1 MRIGIAGLGTVGSC
15 VYAILSE
22 KGDDIEKRSGRRCT
36 VSKVITRT
44 RSKYAKLGIPSDL
57 IAEDFEDLIINS
69 DIVVET
75 IGGTEAARKLVRQSL
90 ELNRTVVTANKMLIS
105 EFGNDFSDSSPI
117 KSLFFEAAVGGG
129 IPIISLLEDY
139 LIFHGI
145 KRIRG
150 ILNGTT
156 NFILSEMQ
164 KGMGYQEALRLAQER
179 GYAEA
184 DPSSDVKG
192 LDAAYKLSVLTGIK
206 TGIFPGIATIET
218 KGIEDIDKLDIEK
231 AADEGRKI
239 KLIGTIDFEKER
251 ASVRPQEL
259 ERDDPLWSVDG
270 VENAIE
276 VETDLSGKF
285 ILRGEGAGAQPT
297 ATAIISDILR
307 ASRYAEKQS
316 NSVVIMKFGGTSVDT
331 PEKIRDVA
339 KRVQRKVQS
348 GVKPVLV
355 VSAMGVETDTLY
367 ELAGEISS
375 KPNGREMDMLLAT
388 GEQKS
393 IALVAMAIQE
403 LGMKSISLSGN
414 QARIQTDSN
423 FSNARIVSIDA
434 DLVSRH
440 ISNGYVPVVAGFQGS
455 TYTGEITTLGR
466 GGSDL
471 TAVVLAK
478 ALGSQLCEIY
488 KDVDGVYSA
497 DPRIVRKARPIKEIS
512 WEEMIELSKQGAQVL
527 QSRASEFARKYDIKV
542 LVKNAHTNARGTLI
556 WRGSKVEQ
564 PIVRAVTS
572 DQDIVKVVLQEV
584 PDRPGI
590 AARVLKTLTEQNVNI
605 DMIIQSMRSGDFNTM
620 AFTVQASDLAKLK
633 QDILK
638 SRSEAREITIE
649 RAIAKISIVG
659 VNLTATPAIAA
670 TLFETLA
677 NEGINIDMIS
687 ASNSRIS
694 VVIDSKKVRLAVNAI
709 HSAFSLGE
717 IE

>member
-15 VYAILSE
+15 VYATLSD
-22 KGDDIEKRSGRRCT
+22 KGDEIEKRSGTRCV

-44 RSKYAKLGIPSDL
+44 HSKYEKLGIPSDL

-75 IGGTEAARKLVRQSL
+75 IGGTEAARKLVKQSL

-105 EFGNDFSDSSPI
+105 EFGNEFMNSSPI

-164 KGMGYQEALRLAQER
+164 KGIDYASALKIAQEK

-192 LDAAYKLSVLTGIK
+192 YDAAYKLSVLTGVK
-206 TGIFPGIATIET
+206 TGVFPGISTIET
-218 KGIEDIDKLDIEK
+218 KGIEGIEK
-231 AADEGRKI
+231 SDLERAATAGKKL
-239 KLIGTIDFEKER
+239 KLIGAIDFEREI
-251 ASVRPQEL
+251 ASVQPQEV

-276 VETDLSGKF
+276 VETDLSGRF
-285 ILRGEGAGAQPT
+285 LLRGEGAGAQPT
-297 ATAIISDILR
+297 ATAIVSDILR

-331 PEKIRDVA
+331 PEKIKDVA
-339 KRVQRKVQS
+339 QRVQRKVLS

-355 VSAMGVETDTLY
+355 VSAMGFETDTLH
-367 ELAGEISS
+367 ELAREISD

-423 FSNARIVSIDA
+423 FSNARIVGIDA
-434 DLVSRH
+434 DLINRYLK
-440 ISNGYVPVVAGFQGS
+440 NGYVPVVAGFQGS
-455 TYTGEITTLGR
+455 TFSGEITTLGR

-497 DPRIVRKARPIKEIS
+497 DPRIVPNARPIKEIS

-590 AARVLKTLTEQNVNI
+590 AARVLKTLAEQNVNI
-605 DMIIQSMRSGDFNTM
+605 DMIIQSMRSGDYNTM
-620 AFTVQASDLAKLK
+620 AFTIQASDLDKLK
-633 QDILK
+633 QDVLK
-638 SRSEAREITIE
+638 SRSEAREITVE
-649 RAIAKISIVG
+649 GAIAKLSIVG

-694 VVIDSKKVRLAVNAI
+694 VVIDNKKVSLAVNAI
-709 HSAFSLGE
+709 HSAFNLEE
-717 IE
+717 II

>member
-1 MRIGIAGLGTVGSC
+1 L
-15 VYAILSE
+15 
-22 KGDDIEKRSGRRCT
+22 
-36 VSKVITRT
+36 
-44 RSKYAKLGIPSDL
+44 KY
-57 IAEDFEDLIINS
+57 LIINS

-75 IGGTEAARKLVRQSL
+75 IGGTGAARTLIKQSL
-90 ELNRTVVTANKMLIS
+90 DLNRTVVTANKMLIS
-105 EFGNDFSDSSPI
+105 EFGNEFTSSSPT

-145 KRIRG
+145 KRVRG

-156 NFILSEMQ
+156 NFILSEMLR
-164 KGMGYQEALRLAQER
+164 GMDYAEALEIAQKR

-192 LDAAYKLSVLTGIK
+192 FDAAYKLSVLMGVK
-206 TGIFPGIATIET
+206 TGIFPGISNIET
-218 KGIEDIDKLDIEK
+218 MGIEEINKRDLERAASSDKK
-231 AADEGRKI
+231 V
-239 KLIGTIDFEKER
+239 KLIGTIDFEKGS
-251 ASVRPQEL
+251 AFVKPQEV
-259 ERDDPLWSVDG
+259 ERNDPLWSVDG
-270 VENAIE
+270 VENAVE
-276 VETDLSGKF
+276 VETDLSGRF

-316 NSVVIMKFGGTSVDT
+316 NSVVIMKFGGTSVDSA
-331 PEKIRDVA
+331 EKIKDVA
-339 KRVQRKVQS
+339 EMVKKKVLS
-348 GVKPVLV
+348 GVKPVVV
-355 VSAMGVETDTLY
+355 VSAMGIETDILHD
-367 ELAGEISS
+367 LAREISS
-375 KPNGREMDMLLAT
+375 RPNGREMDMLLAT

-423 FSNARIVSIDA
+423 FSNARIVGIDA
-434 DLVSRH
+434 DLISRH
-440 ISNGYVPVVAGFQGS
+440 ISNGYVPIVAGFQGS

-497 DPRIVRKARPIKEIS
+497 DPRIVKDARPIKEIS

-605 DMIIQSMRSGDFNTM
+605 DMIIQSMRSGEFNTM
-620 AFTVQASDLAKLK
+620 AFTVQANDLAKLR

-638 SRSEAREITIE
+638 ARSEAREITIE
-649 RAIAKISIVG
+649 REIAKISIVG

-694 VVIDSKKVRLAVNAI
+694 VVIDSKKVHLAVNAI
-709 HSAFSLGE
+709 HSAFNLEE
-717 IE
+717 IA

>member
-15 VYAILSE
+15 VYAILKD
-22 KGDDIEKRSGRRCT
+22 KGDEIEKRSGRKCI

-44 RSKYAKLGIPSDL
+44 HSKYEKLGIPSDL
-57 IAEDFEDLIINS
+57 VAEDFEDLIINS

-75 IGGTEAARKLVRQSL
+75 IGGTEAARTLIKQSL
-90 ELNRTVVTANKMLIS
+90 DLNRTVVTANKMLIS
-105 EFGNDFSDSSPI
+105 EFGNEFTGSSPI
-117 KSLFFEAAVGGG
+117 KNLFFEAAVGGG

-145 KRIRG
+145 KRVRG

-156 NFILSEMQ
+156 NFILSEMLR
-164 KGMGYQEALRLAQER
+164 GMDYAEALEIAQKK

-192 LDAAYKLSVLTGIK
+192 YDAAYKLSVLMGVK
-206 TGIFPGIATIET
+206 TGVFPGISNIET
-218 KGIEDIDKLDIEK
+218 MGIEEINKSDLERAASLD
-231 AADEGRKI
+231 RKV
-239 KLIGTIDFEKER
+239 KLIGTIDFEKGN
-251 ASVRPQEL
+251 AFVKPQEI
-259 ERDDPLWSVDG
+259 ERNDPLWSVDG

-276 VETDLSGKF
+276 VETDLSGRF

-316 NSVVIMKFGGTSVDT
+316 NSVVIMKFGGTSVDSA
-331 PEKIRDVA
+331 EKIKDVA
-339 KRVQRKVQS
+339 ERVQKKVLS
-348 GVKPVLV
+348 GVKPVIV
-355 VSAMGVETDTLY
+355 VSAMGVETDKLH
-367 ELAGEISS
+367 ELAKEISS

-393 IALVAMAIQE
+393 IALVAMAIQV

-423 FSNARIVSIDA
+423 FSNARIVGIDA
-434 DLVSRH
+434 DLINRYL
-440 ISNGYVPVVAGFQGS
+440 SNGYVPVVAGFQGS

-497 DPRIVRKARPIKEIS
+497 DPRIVQKARPIKEIS

-542 LVKNAHTNARGTLI
+542 LVKNAHSNARGTLI

-572 DQDIVKVVLQEV
+572 DDEIVKVVLQEV

-590 AARVLKTLTEQNVNI
+590 AARVLKTLAEQNVNI
-605 DMIIQSMRSGDFNTM
+605 DMIIQSMRSGEFNTM
-620 AFTVQASDLAKLK
+620 AFTIHGSDLSKLK

-638 SRSEAREITIE
+638 TRSEAKEITVE
-649 RAIAKISIVG
+649 SSIAKLSIVG

-694 VVIDSKKVRLAVNAI
+694 VVIDSNMVHLAVNAI
-709 HSAFSLGE
+709 HSAFSLEE
-717 IE
+717 IV

>member
-1 MRIGIAGLGTVGSC
+1 L
-15 VYAILSE
+15 
-22 KGDDIEKRSGRRCT
+22 SGR
-36 VSKVITRT
+36 
-44 RSKYAKLGIPSDL
+44 
-57 IAEDFEDLIINS
+57 
-69 DIVVET
+69 
-75 IGGTEAARKLVRQSL
+75 
-90 ELNRTVVTANKMLIS
+90 
-105 EFGNDFSDSSPI
+105 
-117 KSLFFEAAVGGG
+117 
-129 IPIISLLEDY
+129 
-139 LIFHGI
+139 
-145 KRIRG
+145 
-150 ILNGTT
+150 
-156 NFILSEMQ
+156 
-164 KGMGYQEALRLAQER
+164 
-179 GYAEA
+179 
-184 DPSSDVKG
+184 
-192 LDAAYKLSVLTGIK
+192 
-206 TGIFPGIATIET
+206 
-218 KGIEDIDKLDIEK
+218 
-231 AADEGRKI
+231 
-239 KLIGTIDFEKER
+239 
-251 ASVRPQEL
+251 
-259 ERDDPLWSVDG
+259 
-270 VENAIE
+270 
-276 VETDLSGKF
+276 F

-403 LGMKSISLSGN
+403 LGMKSISLSAN

-497 DPRIVRKARPIKEIS
+497 DPRIVEDARPIKEIS

-556 WRGSKVEQ
+556 WRGSKV
-564 PIVRAVTS
+564 
-572 DQDIVKVVLQEV
+572 
-584 PDRPGI
+584 
-590 AARVLKTLTEQNVNI
+590 
-605 DMIIQSMRSGDFNTM
+605 
-620 AFTVQASDLAKLK
+620 
-633 QDILK
+633 
-638 SRSEAREITIE
+638 
-649 RAIAKISIVG
+649 
-659 VNLTATPAIAA
+659 
-670 TLFETLA
+670 
-677 NEGINIDMIS
+677 
-687 ASNSRIS
+687 
-694 VVIDSKKVRLAVNAI
+694 
-709 HSAFSLGE
+709 
-717 IE
+717 

>member
-1 MRIGIAGLGTVGSC
+1 LRIGIAGLGTVGSC
-15 VYAILSE
+15 VYATLSD
-22 KGDDIEKRSGRRCT
+22 KGDEIEKRSGTRCV

-44 RSKYAKLGIPSDL
+44 HSKYEKLGIPSDL

-75 IGGTEAARKLVRQSL
+75 IGGTEAARKLVKQSL

-105 EFGNDFSDSSPI
+105 EFGNEFMNSSPI

-164 KGMGYQEALRLAQER
+164 KGIDYASALKIAQEK

-192 LDAAYKLSVLTGIK
+192 YDAAYKLSVLTGVK
-206 TGIFPGIATIET
+206 TGVFPGISTIET
-218 KGIEDIDKLDIEK
+218 KGIEGIEK
-231 AADEGRKI
+231 SDLERAATAGKKL
-239 KLIGTIDFEKER
+239 KLIGAIDFEREI
-251 ASVRPQEL
+251 ASVQPQEV

-276 VETDLSGKF
+276 VETDLSGRF
-285 ILRGEGAGAQPT
+285 LLRGEGAGAQPT

-331 PEKIRDVA
+331 PEKIKDVA
-339 KRVQRKVQS
+339 QRVQRKVLS

-355 VSAMGVETDTLY
+355 VSAMGFETDTLH
-367 ELAGEISS
+367 ELAREISD

-423 FSNARIVSIDA
+423 FSNARIVGIDA
-434 DLVSRH
+434 DLINRYLK
-440 ISNGYVPVVAGFQGS
+440 NGYVPVVAGFQGS
-455 TYTGEITTLGR
+455 TFSGEITTLGR

-497 DPRIVRKARPIKEIS
+497 DPRIVPNARPIKEIS

-572 DQDIVKVVLQEV
+572 DDEIVKVVLQEV

-590 AARVLKTLTEQNVNI
+590 AARVLKTLAEQNVNI
-605 DMIIQSMRSGDFNTM
+605 DMIIQSMRSGEFNTM
-620 AFTVQASDLAKLK
+620 AFTIHGSDLSKLK

-638 SRSEAREITIE
+638 TRSEAKEITVE
-649 RAIAKISIVG
+649 SSIAKLSIVG

-694 VVIDSKKVRLAVNAI
+694 VVIDSNMVHLAVNAI
-709 HSAFSLGE
+709 HSAFSLEE
-717 IE
+717 IV

>member
-1 MRIGIAGLGTVGSC
+1 LRIGIAGLGTVGSC
-15 VYAILSE
+15 VYAILSD
-22 KGDDIEKRSGRRCT
+22 KGDEIEKRSGRRCV

-44 RSKYAKLGIPSDL
+44 HSKYEKLGIPSDL

-75 IGGTEAARKLVRQSL
+75 IGGTEAARKLVKQSL

-105 EFGNDFSDSSPI
+105 EFGNEFANSSPI

-164 KGMGYQEALRLAQER
+164 KGIDYASALKIAQEK

-192 LDAAYKLSVLTGIK
+192 YDAAYKLSVLTGVK
-206 TGIFPGIATIET
+206 TGFFPGISTIET
-218 KGIEDIDKLDIEK
+218 KGIEGIEK
-231 AADEGRKI
+231 SDLERAATAGKKL
-239 KLIGTIDFEKER
+239 KLIGTIDFERER
-251 ASVRPQEL
+251 ASVQPQEL

-276 VETDLSGKF
+276 VETDLSGRF
-285 ILRGEGAGAQPT
+285 LLRGEGAGAQPT

-331 PEKIRDVA
+331 PEKIKDVA
-339 KRVQRKVQS
+339 QRVQRKVLS

-355 VSAMGVETDTLY
+355 VSAMGVETDTLH
-367 ELAGEISS
+367 ELAREISD

-423 FSNARIVSIDA
+423 FSNARIVGIDA
-434 DLVSRH
+434 DLINRYLK
-440 ISNGYVPVVAGFQGS
+440 NGYVPVVAGFQGS
-455 TYTGEITTLGR
+455 TFSGEITTLGR

-497 DPRIVRKARPIKEIS
+497 DPKIVPNARPIKEIS

-542 LVKNAHTNARGTLI
+542 LVKNAHTSARGTLI

-590 AARVLKTLTEQNVNI
+590 AARVLKTLAEQNVNI
-605 DMIIQSMRSGDFNTM
+605 DMIIQSMRSGDYNTM
-620 AFTVQASDLAKLK
+620 AFTIQASDLEKLK
-633 QDILK
+633 QDVLK
-638 SRSEAREITIE
+638 SRSEARKITVE
-649 RAIAKISIVG
+649 GAIAKLSIVG

-694 VVIDSKKVRLAVNAI
+694 VVIDNKKVSLAVNAI
-709 HSAFSLGE
+709 HSAFNLEE
-717 IE
+717 II

>member
-15 VYAILSE
+15 VYATLSD
-22 KGDDIEKRSGRRCT
+22 KGDEIEKRSGRRCV

-44 RSKYAKLGIPSDL
+44 HSKYEKLGIPSDL

-75 IGGTEAARKLVRQSL
+75 IGGTEAARKLVKQSL

-105 EFGNDFSDSSPI
+105 EFGNEFMNSSPI

-164 KGMGYQEALRLAQER
+164 KGIDYALALKIAQEK

-192 LDAAYKLSVLTGIK
+192 FDAAYKLSVLTGVK
-206 TGIFPGIATIET
+206 TGVFPGISTIET
-218 KGIEDIDKLDIEK
+218 KGIEGIEK
-231 AADEGRKI
+231 SDLERAATAGKKL
-239 KLIGTIDFEKER
+239 KLIGTIDFERER
-251 ASVRPQEL
+251 ASVQPQEV

-276 VETDLSGKF
+276 VETDLSGRF
-285 ILRGEGAGAQPT
+285 LLRGEGAGAQPT

-307 ASRYAEKQS
+307 ASRCAEKQS
-316 NSVVIMKFGGTSVDT
+316 NPVVIMKFGGTSVDT
-331 PEKIRDVA
+331 PEKIKDVA
-339 KRVQRKVQS
+339 QRVQRKVLS

-355 VSAMGVETDTLY
+355 VSAMGVETDTLH
-367 ELAGEISS
+367 ELAREISD

-423 FSNARIVSIDA
+423 FSNARIVGIDA
-434 DLVSRH
+434 DLINRYLK
-440 ISNGYVPVVAGFQGS
+440 NGYVPVVAGFQGS
-455 TYTGEITTLGR
+455 TFSGEITTLGR

-497 DPRIVRKARPIKEIS
+497 DPRIVPNARPIKEIS

-590 AARVLKTLTEQNVNI
+590 AARVLKTLSEQNVNI
-605 DMIIQSMRSGDFNTM
+605 DMIIQSMRSGDYNTM
-620 AFTVQASDLAKLK
+620 AFTIQASDLDKLK
-633 QDILK
+633 QDVLK
-638 SRSEAREITIE
+638 SRSEARKITVE
-649 RAIAKISIVG
+649 GAIAKLSIVG

-694 VVIDSKKVRLAVNAI
+694 VVIDSKKANLAVNAI
-709 HSAFSLGE
+709 HSAFSLEE
-717 IE
+717 II

>member
-15 VYAILSE
+15 VYAILSD
-22 KGDDIEKRSGRRCT
+22 KGDEIEKRSGRRCV

-44 RSKYAKLGIPSDL
+44 HSKYEKLGIPSDL

-75 IGGTEAARKLVRQSL
+75 IGGTEAARKLVKQSL

-105 EFGNDFSDSSPI
+105 EFGNEFMNSSPI

-164 KGMGYQEALRLAQER
+164 KGIDYASALKIAQEK
-179 GYAEA
+179 GYVEA

-192 LDAAYKLSVLTGIK
+192 FDAAYKLSVLTGVK
-206 TGIFPGIATIET
+206 TGVFPGISTIET
-218 KGIEDIDKLDIEK
+218 KGIEGIEK
-231 AADEGRKI
+231 SDLERAATAGKKL
-239 KLIGTIDFEKER
+239 KLIGAIDFEREI
-251 ASVRPQEL
+251 ASVQPQEV

-276 VETDLSGKF
+276 VETDLSGRF
-285 ILRGEGAGAQPT
+285 LLRGEGAGAQPT
-297 ATAIISDILR
+297 ATAIVSDILR

-331 PEKIRDVA
+331 PEKIKDVA
-339 KRVQRKVQS
+339 QRVQRKVLS

-355 VSAMGVETDTLY
+355 VSAMGFETDTLH
-367 ELAGEISS
+367 ELAREISD

-423 FSNARIVSIDA
+423 FSNARIVGIDA
-434 DLVSRH
+434 DLINRYLK
-440 ISNGYVPVVAGFQGS
+440 NGYVPVVAGFQGS
-455 TYTGEITTLGR
+455 TFSGEITTLGR

-497 DPRIVRKARPIKEIS
+497 DPRIVPNARPIKEIS

-590 AARVLKTLTEQNVNI
+590 AARVLKTLAEQNVNI
-605 DMIIQSMRSGDFNTM
+605 DMIIQSMRSGDYNTM
-620 AFTVQASDLAKLK
+620 AFTIQASDLEKLK
-633 QDILK
+633 QDVLK
-638 SRSEAREITIE
+638 SRSEAREITVE
-649 RAIAKISIVG
+649 GAIAKLSIVG

-694 VVIDSKKVRLAVNAI
+694 VVIDNKKVSLAVNAI
-709 HSAFSLGE
+709 HSAFSLEE
-717 IE
+717 II

>member
-1 MRIGIAGLGTVGSC
+1 MTMITPSYLG
-15 VYAILSE
+15 
-22 KGDDIEKRSGRRCT
+22 
-36 VSKVITRT
+36 
-44 RSKYAKLGIPSDL
+44 
-57 IAEDFEDLIINS
+57 
-69 DIVVET
+69 ET
-75 IGGTEAARKLVRQSL
+75 IEYSSL
-90 ELNRTVVTANKMLIS
+90 HACRST
-105 EFGNDFSDSSPI
+105 
-117 KSLFFEAAVGGG
+117 
-129 IPIISLLEDY
+129 LEDP
-139 LIFHGI
+139 
-145 KRIRG
+145 
-150 ILNGTT
+150 T
-156 NFILSEMQ
+156 
-164 KGMGYQEALRLAQER
+164 
-179 GYAEA
+179 
-184 DPSSDVKG
+184 
-192 LDAAYKLSVLTGIK
+192 KLSVLMGVK
-206 TGIFPGIATIET
+206 TGIFPGISNIET
-218 KGIEDIDKLDIEK
+218 MGIEEINKRDLERAASSDKK
-231 AADEGRKI
+231 V
-239 KLIGTIDFEKER
+239 KLIGTIDFEKGS
-251 ASVRPQEL
+251 AFVKPQEV
-259 ERDDPLWSVDG
+259 ERNDPLWSVDG
-270 VENAIE
+270 VENAVE
-276 VETDLSGKF
+276 VETDLSGRF

-316 NSVVIMKFGGTSVDT
+316 NSVVIMKFGGTSVDSA
-331 PEKIRDVA
+331 EKIKDVA
-339 KRVQRKVQS
+339 EMVKKKVLS
-348 GVKPVLV
+348 GVKPVVV
-355 VSAMGVETDTLY
+355 VSAMGIETDILHD
-367 ELAGEISS
+367 LAREISS
-375 KPNGREMDMLLAT
+375 RPNGREMDMLLAT

-423 FSNARIVSIDA
+423 FSNARIVGIDA
-434 DLVSRH
+434 DLISRH
-440 ISNGYVPVVAGFQGS
+440 ISNGYVPIVAGFQGS

-497 DPRIVRKARPIKEIS
+497 DPRIVKDARPIKEIS

-605 DMIIQSMRSGDFNTM
+605 DMIIQSMRSGEFNTM
-620 AFTVQASDLAKLK
+620 AFTVQANDLAKLR

-638 SRSEAREITIE
+638 ARSEAREITIE
-649 RAIAKISIVG
+649 REIAKISIVG

-694 VVIDSKKVRLAVNAI
+694 VVIDSKKVHLAVNAI
-709 HSAFSLGE
+709 HSAFNLEE
-717 IE
+717 IA